1 MGWTINNSY
10 IVKSKSAYPIAAF
23 HIEISSEGLET
34 LRIFETFRQYFM
46 LPKAGE
52 KQQEKQRSGKTI
64 TSSYKY
70 STKIGKQSGLSDTNN
85 IRMPFP

>member
-1 MGWTINNSY
+1 
-10 IVKSKSAYPIAAF
+10 
-23 HIEISSEGLET
+23 
-34 LRIFETFRQYFM
+34 M